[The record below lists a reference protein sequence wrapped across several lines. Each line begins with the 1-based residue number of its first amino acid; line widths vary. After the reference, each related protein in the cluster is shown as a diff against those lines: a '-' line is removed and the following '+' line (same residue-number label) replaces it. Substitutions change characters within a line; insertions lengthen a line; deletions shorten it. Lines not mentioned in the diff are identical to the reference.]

1 MLYKYFFVMKK
12 FFALLGIAA
21 LASCGAA
28 QAQFKLNK
36 ALSAGVKVV
45 QAATLTDEQINGYVK
60 EYIEWLD
67 AHNPVCEGDDEFAV
81 RLARITAKIKDVEG
95 LNIKAYRVRDI
106 NAFACADGSIRV
118 FAGLMQIMTDEEIL
132 GVIGHEIG
140 HVMNKDTKD
149 AFRTA
154 LLASALRDGVSS
166 AGGVAAELSDSQL
179 GDLGEAVTNSKF
191 SQKQEYQA
199 DEYGYNFLK
208 SHGENP
214 WAMALS
220 FEKLKKMQEEMGAD
234 KTNKVQQ
241 LFSTHPDLDNRI
253 KRMTDKATADGF
265 DRPEMVAPDASG
277 SLTDTATEE

>member
-1 MLYKYFFVMKK
+1 MKK
-12 FFALLGIAA
+12 FLALWGIIA
-21 LASCGAA
+21 LASCGGA

-36 ALSAGVKVV
+36 AISAGTKVL
-45 QAATLTDEQINGYVK
+45 QAATLTDAQVIGYVK
-60 EYIEWLD
+60 EYIDWMDEN
-67 AHNPVCEGDDEFAV
+67 NPVCEGDDEFAV
-81 RLARITAKIKDVEG
+81 RLARITAKINIDG
-95 LNIKAYRVRDI
+95 LNIKAYRVRDV

-140 HVMNKDTKD
+140 HVMNKDSKD

-166 AGGVAAELSDSQL
+166 AGGTAAKLSDSQL
-179 GDLGEAVTNSKF
+179 GDLGEAVTQSKF
-191 SQKQEYQA
+191 SQIQEYAA

-220 FEKLKKMQEEMGAD
+220 F
-234 KTNKVQQ
+234 
-241 LFSTHPDLDNRI
+241 
-253 KRMTDKATADGF
+253 
-265 DRPEMVAPDASG
+265 
-277 SLTDTATEE
+277 

>member
-1 MLYKYFFVMKK
+1 MKRILT
-12 FFALLGIAA
+12 FLAVAA
-21 LASCGAA
+21 LSAA
-28 QAQFKLNK
+28 GVSHAQFRLNK
-36 ALSAGVKVV
+36 AIGAGAKVL
-45 QAATLTDEQINGYVK
+45 QAATLTDAQIKGYVK
-60 EYIEWLD
+60 EYIDWMD

-81 RLARITAKIKDVEG
+81 RLARITAKINVDG
-95 LNIKAYRVRDI
+95 LNIKAYRVRDV

-140 HVMNKDTKD
+140 HVMNKDSKD

-166 AGGVAAELSDSQL
+166 AGGTAAKLSDSQL
-179 GDLGEAVTNSKF
+179 GDLGEAVTQSKF
-191 SQKQEYQA
+191 SQKQEYAA

-220 FEKLKKMQEEMGAD
+220 FEKLKKMEEEMGAD

-265 DRPEMVAPDASG
+265 ERPEMTAPE
-277 SLTDTATEE
+277 TAAVE